1 MKSEIE
7 EITVKAMKLPPTTRA
22 YLAEILLE
30 SLDYEEDF
38 PITDEWMTEI
48 HNRSR
53 EIDEGKIQLVP
64 AEDAFVGLKQKY
76 S

>member
-1 MKSEIE
+1 MTKQMDDIVDSIFE
-7 EITVKAMKLPPTTRA
+7 LPANSRA

-38 PITDEWMTEI
+38 SINEEWREEI
-48 HNRSR
+48 KRR
-53 EIDEGKIQLVP
+53 CQEIDEGKVKLISGDEGLAQL
-64 AEDAFVGLKQKY
+64 QRKY

>member
-1 MKSEIE
+1 MTKQMDDIVDRIFE
-7 EITVKAMKLPPTTRA
+7 LPANSRA

-38 PITDEWMTEI
+38 IINEEWREEI
-48 HNRSR
+48 KRRCH
-53 EIDEGKIQLVP
+53 EIDEGRVKLISGDEGLAQL
-64 AEDAFVGLKQKY
+64 QRKY

>member
-1 MKSEIE
+1 MDDIVDSIFE
-7 EITVKAMKLPPTTRA
+7 LPANSRA

-38 PITDEWMTEI
+38 SINEEWREEI
-48 HNRSR
+48 KRR
-53 EIDEGKIQLVP
+53 CQEIDEGKVKLISGDEGLAQL
-64 AEDAFVGLKQKY
+64 QRKY

>member
-7 EITVKAMKLPPTTRA
+7 EITEKVMKLPPATRA

-38 PITDEWMTEI
+38 SISDEWAKEI
-48 HNRSR
+48 HRR
-53 EIDEGKIQLVP
+53 CQEIDKGEIELIP
-64 AEDAFVGLKQKY
+64 AEDALAQLKQKY

>member
-7 EITVKAMKLPPTTRA
+7 KITEKVMKLPPTTRA

-38 PITDEWMTEI
+38 SISDEWVKEI
-48 HNRSR
+48 HRR
-53 EIDEGKIQLVP
+53 CQEIDEGKIELIP
-64 AEDAFVGLKQKY
+64 AEDALAQLKHKY